1 MKNKTL
7 ISLFLLCSILLCG
20 CWHSHDDYDFEEEM
34 RFFPYVDN
42 SKLKMTNEKDS
53 TIIIVECADASIGCD
68 KRTSIFFTSRT
79 SKPLL
84 KNGVDKEVGRLRLK
98 LRFTKKELQSISLE
112 YLDFKFRYRKNENE
126 EILSKID
133 LKRDTVVFPFSGCMD
148 LVFAKDKGLQEIRT
162 FDGNIWTLIE

>member
-42 SKLKMTNEKDS
+42 SKIKMTNGKDTT
-53 TIIIVECADASIGCD
+53 TITIKYVRASDGCEGSY
-68 KRTSIFFTSRT
+68 TISFYSYT
-79 SKPLL
+79 SKSLL
-84 KNGVDKEVGRLRLK
+84 SKNFIDTDSNKHSLDVILMFVNRKIYD
-98 LRFTKKELQSISLE
+98 ISLYYE
-112 YLDFKFRYRKNENE
+112 DYDITIREKLNINL
-126 EILSKID
+126 I
-133 LKRDTVVFPFSGCMD
+133 RDSIVVFPFTRCMD

-162 FDGNIWTLIE
+162 FDSNIWTLIE